1 MTYLKMSGVFKVET
15 YFDYNRISKAL
26 HSASEI
32 LSEDETV
39 SAEARASIL
48 EAEQSL
54 QAAIKYVSLRN

>member
-1 MTYLKMSGVFKVET
+1 MET

-26 HSASEI
+26 QSAYEI

-54 QAAIKYVSLRN
+54 RAAIKYVSIRN

>member
-1 MTYLKMSGVFKVET
+1 MTYLKMSGVFNVET

-26 HSASEI
+26 QSAYEI

-54 QAAIKYVSLRN
+54 RAAIKYVSIRN